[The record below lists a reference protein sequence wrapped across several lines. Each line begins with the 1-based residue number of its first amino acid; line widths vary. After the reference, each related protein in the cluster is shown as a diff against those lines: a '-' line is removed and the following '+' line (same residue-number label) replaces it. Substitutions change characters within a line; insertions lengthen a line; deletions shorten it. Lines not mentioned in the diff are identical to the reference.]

1 MVTDLLNPS
10 LASEKLKHKKKRLVQ
25 GPNAFFMDVKCQAC
39 FQISTVYSHAQTV
52 VACPACNA
60 VLCYPTGGR
69 ARLVD
74 GTQFRR
80 KNN

>member
-1 MVTDLLNPS
+1 MLTPMLFV
-10 LASEKLKHKKKRLVQ
+10 
-25 GPNAFFMDVKCQAC
+25 AC
-39 FQISTVYSHAQTV
+39 YNISTVYSHAQTV
-52 VACPACNA
+52 VSCPSCNA

-80 KNN
+80 KFN